1 MQMRDVVPTSVLEAL
16 QADPPESE
24 SDAEI
29 DHLRSKKDGLISEGG
44 EDKGEGE
51 EAPLQLPPF
60 DWEACIAALSINN
73 LTPSEPYTT
82 VSISSTPVPQLE
94 GSERRH
100 PAGRAW
106 ASVYRGPT
114 HCFFGHD
121 ASRKLQLE
129 PWATGLDG
137 GCVYGGALYAAILP
151 ALDEHGKIME
161 GRAKAGVPADAKEI
175 SLGTGLSAWLV
186 NVPATAVHSP
196 PKIKI
201 PAAVA
206 SEVE

>member
-1 MQMRDVVPTSVLEAL
+1 MRDVVPRSVVEVL

-29 DHLRSKKDGLISEGG
+29 DHLHSKKEKDT
-44 EDKGEGE
+44 GE
-51 EAPLQLPPF
+51 EKEATPPQLPTF
-60 DWEACIAALSINN
+60 DWEGCIAALSRNQNN
-73 LTPSEPYTT
+73 GTT
-82 VSISSTPVPQLE
+82 GSTPLSTLPVVPQLE
-94 GSERRH
+94 ASERRH
-100 PAGRAW
+100 PAGKAW

-151 ALDEHGKIME
+151 ALDENGKLME
-161 GRAKAGVPADAKEI
+161 GRAKAGVPFDAQEFI
-175 SLGTGLSAWLV
+175 LGTELTAWLV
-186 NVPATAVHSP
+186 SVPATAVHSP
-196 PKIKI
+196 PKIKE
-201 PAAVA
+201 PAAVIGGK
-206 SEVE
+206 E